1 MPSPHATPD
10 QGGPGS
16 AGTSPDITTGTDAD
30 VPGGIPAG
38 ITAEQDAFRS
48 ALTTTIETFLQ
59 EQLAVLGAISDESVP
74 LISSIAT
81 LTSGGKRMRALLCYW
96 GWRAASGTP
105 GAPAPVIAGTAL
117 EFFQAAALIHD
128 DVIDRSDTRRGRPS
142 VHRQFSARHADAGWH
157 LDAERF
163 GVSAAIL
170 AGDLCLAF
178 SEELFD
184 ASSSDASCAR
194 AGRTSARAIFNRMRT
209 EVMAGQYLDLL
220 EEAVGP
226 DQTPALAE
234 ERALNILRFKSAKY
248 SIERPLMLGGAL
260 AGADRA
266 LLDAYSAFALPLG
279 EAFQLRDDVLGV
291 FGDPEV
297 TGKPAGDD
305 LREGKRTFLI
315 ARALRSSSKD
325 SSTRINAMLGDTDL
339 DAEAIA
345 SLRATIVA
353 SGALSHTEALIDRK
367 SAEAFDALTRLPT
380 DAISREALRR
390 LAEAAVTR
398 TA

>member
-1 MPSPHATPD
+1 MPSAPATPD
-10 QGGPGS
+10 RGGS
-16 AGTSPDITTGTDAD
+16 APDAIA
-30 VPGGIPAG
+30 
-38 ITAEQDAFRS
+38 AEQDRFRLS
-48 ALTTTIETFLQ
+48 LTRAIGEFLD
-59 EQLAVLGAISDESVP
+59 EQRQVLAAISDESLP

-81 LTSGGKRMRALLCYW
+81 LTSGGKRVRALLCYW
-96 GWRAASGTP
+96 GWRAAGGSPDAT
-105 GAPAPVIAGTAL
+105 APVTAGTAL

-128 DVIDRSDTRRGRPS
+128 DIIDRSDTRRGRPS
-142 VHRQFSARHADAGWH
+142 VHRQFTARHSEAGWH
-157 LDAERF
+157 LDPERF

-178 SEELFD
+178 SDELL
-184 ASSSDASCAR
+184 AASCSDTAGAAAR
-194 AGRTSARAIFNRMRT
+194 TIYNRMRT

-226 DQTPALAE
+226 DQTPAVAE

-248 SIERPLMLGGAL
+248 SMERPLMLGGAL
-260 AGADRA
+260 AGADEA
-266 LLDAYSAFALPLG
+266 LLIAYSAFALPLG

-315 ARALRSSSKD
+315 ARALASSGADSRS
-325 SSTRINAMLGDTDL
+325 RINAMLGDTSLGADAVGTLRDL
-339 DAEAIA
+339 
-345 SLRATIVA
+345 IVDR
-353 SGALSHTEALIDRK
+353 GALAHTERLIAEK
-367 SAEAFDALTRLPT
+367 SDEAFTALERLTVDPV
-380 DAISREALRR
+380 SQQALRL